1 VKHLPLR
8 VLRGFGARERRGDSF
23 FFSRLRASCRC
34 LKQNTAGGREMK
46 TYAYGFPKLGKQ
58 REFKRLIEG
67 YWSQRVT
74 EEELLTGIRE
84 LDKKREETYR
94 KYVDAHPQGEMT
106 LYDPMLDVALLF
118 GVYEAETLE
127 EYFNLCRGKNALE
140 MTKWFNTN
148 YHYLVPDFEEK
159 KPEFKVSKPVWDR
172 HEGATENVH
181 LIAPFTFLKLS
192 KNLPEEFFGEAL
204 KELTEK
210 FVQYINERG
219 FKSVHLEDPA
229 LVMELADEEW
239 KLLEEAYKAFENAN
253 AEINLFTYYDSV
265 DNLQKLFDLPVS
277 GVGVDLVHDRG
288 ENLAQLKDL
297 DPKGKRLFA
306 GVIDGRNVWR
316 NDLFKTA
323 ELIKELSEKFDVV
336 ITNAAPLFHLPVS
349 LAGATLPEEL
359 LKKVAFAEEKLKELQ
374 LISQTLS
381 GDEEEA
387 RKWVSGIGSSF
398 GEIPSVRERI
408 KNLREEDFIRKPEY
422 KERIKKQQEV
432 LNLPLFPTTTIGS
445 FPQTEEVRRVRLLYR
460 KGRLSE
466 EDYKTFIRGEIAKAI
481 QIQEDLDLDVFVH
494 GEFERTDM
502 VEFFAEKMKGIATTG
517 NGWIISYGTRC
528 YRPPIIYGDVERD
541 GKMTIDEIAFA
552 QSLTEKPVKGML
564 TGPVTIIAW
573 SFVREDIPT
582 SEVAYQIALAL
593 KDEIRDYEEAGIK
606 IVQIDEPAIREKAPI
621 KKRNWKEYF
630 DWAIKSF
637 RLCHSSVKPETQI
650 HTHMCYSEFGE
661 IINYIMDMDFDVISI
676 EASRSKGNI
685 VEAFEKVD
693 FDRQI
698 GLGIWD
704 IHSPYVPAPE
714 EMMEIVER
722 ALKVIPKENFWINPD
737 CGLKTRRWEEVIP
750 ALRNMLTVANRLR
763 EA

>member
-1 VKHLPLR
+1 
-8 VLRGFGARERRGDSF
+8 
-23 FFSRLRASCRC
+23 
-34 LKQNTAGGREMK
+34 MK
-46 TYAYGFPKLGKQ
+46 TYAYGFPRLGKQ

-67 YWSQRVT
+67 YWAQKVT
-74 EEELLTGIRE
+74 EEELLTGIKE
-84 LDKKREETYR
+84 LNRKREETYQ
-94 KYVDAHPQGEMT
+94 KYVNAHPQGEIT
-106 LYDPMLDVALLF
+106 LYDPMLDMALLF
-118 GVYEAETLE
+118 GVYKAETLD
-127 EYFNLCRGKNALE
+127 EYFNLCRGKDALE

-148 YHYLVPDFEEK
+148 YHYLVPDFERK
-159 KPEFKVSKPVWDR
+159 KPCFKVTTPVWNR
-172 HEGATENVH
+172 HEGARENVH

-192 KNLPEEFFGEAL
+192 KNLPQEYFEKAL
-204 KELTEK
+204 KELTEIV
-210 FVQYINERG
+210 VQYINEKG

-229 LVMELADEEW
+229 LVMELTEKEW
-239 KLLEEAYKAFENAN
+239 NLIQDAYKSFEKAN
-253 AEINLFTYYDSV
+253 AEINIFTYYDSV
-265 DNLQKLFDLPVS
+265 DCLQKLFDLPVS

-288 ENLAQLKDL
+288 ENIAQLREI
-297 DPKGKRLFA
+297 DPKGKKLFA
-306 GVIDGRNVWR
+306 GVVDGRNVWR

-323 ELIKELSEKFDVV
+323 EVIKELSKKFDVV
-336 ITNAAPLFHLPVS
+336 VTNAAPLFHLPVN
-349 LAGATLPEEL
+349 LVGTTLPEEL

-374 LISQTLS
+374 LISQILS
-381 GDEEEA
+381 GDEAEA
-387 RKWVSGIGSSF
+387 KEWVAELESSF
-398 GEIPSVRERI
+398 GEISAVRERV
-408 KNLREEDFIRKPEY
+408 KNLKEEDFVRKPSY
-422 KERIKKQQEV
+422 QERIKKQQEV

-481 QIQEDLDLDVFVH
+481 QIQEDLDIDVFVH

-517 NGWIISYGTRC
+517 NGWVISYGTRC

-541 GKMTIDEIAFA
+541 GQMTVSEIAFA

-573 SFVREDIPT
+573 SYVREDIPT

-593 KDEIRDYEEAGIK
+593 KDEIKDYEEAGIK

-621 KKRNWKEYF
+621 KKRNWDEYF

-661 IINYIMDMDFDVISI
+661 IINYIVDMDFDVISI
-676 EASRSKGNI
+676 EASRSKGDI
-685 VEAFEKVD
+685 IETFEKVA

-698 GLGIWD
+698 GLGVWD
-704 IHSPYVPAPE
+704 IHSPYVPSPE
-714 EMMEIVER
+714 EMEVIVER

-750 ALRNMLTVANRLR
+750 ALKNMITVARKLR
-763 EA
+763 ET

>member
-1 VKHLPLR
+1 
-8 VLRGFGARERRGDSF
+8 
-23 FFSRLRASCRC
+23 
-34 LKQNTAGGREMK
+34 MK

>member
-1 VKHLPLR
+1 
-8 VLRGFGARERRGDSF
+8 
-23 FFSRLRASCRC
+23 
-34 LKQNTAGGREMK
+34 MK

-277 GVGVDLVHDRG
+277 GVGVDLVHDRD
-288 ENLAQLKDL
+288 ENLAQLKEI

-306 GVIDGRNVWR
+306 GVVDGRNVWR

>member
-1 VKHLPLR
+1 
-8 VLRGFGARERRGDSF
+8 
-23 FFSRLRASCRC
+23 
-34 LKQNTAGGREMK
+34 MK
-46 TYAYGFPKLGKQ
+46 TYAYGFPRLGKQ

-74 EEELLTGIRE
+74 EEELLTGIKE
-84 LDKKREETYR
+84 LNKKREEAYR

-148 YHYLVPDFEEK
+148 YHYLVPDFEGK

-204 KELTEK
+204 KELTER

-288 ENLAQLKDL
+288 ENLAQLKEI

-306 GVIDGRNVWR
+306 GVVDGRNVWR

-374 LISQTLS
+374 LISQILS

-387 RKWVSGIGSSF
+387 RKWISGIGSSF
-398 GEIPSVRERI
+398 GEIPSVRERV

-422 KERIKKQQEV
+422 KERIKKQQGV

-466 EDYKTFIRGEIAKAI
+466 EEYKTFIRGEIAKAI

-541 GKMTIDEIAFA
+541 GKMTIDEITFA

-661 IINYIMDMDFDVISI
+661 IINYIIDMDFDVISI
-676 EASRSKGNI
+676 EASRSKGDI
-685 VEAFEKVD
+685 IETFEKVN

-698 GLGIWD
+698 GLGVWD

-750 ALRNMLTVANRLR
+750 ALKAMLTVANGLR